1 MISCN
6 AVDVNY
12 GFNDN
17 VEACDGD
24 NVTITWYGY
33 HDIIETT
40 GSDCNS
46 ADLVEVKPYQDSG
59 TQLTFSNNELTASPG
74 ERRYFKCSQHCGFTF
89 NRFEVFCPA
98 PVEVNF
104 GFDANV
110 QACVG
115 DSVNV
120 TWWGYHNIQ
129 ETAGSDCNSASA
141 GLGEIQPY
149 QDRGTQITYSNNE
162 LSASPGERRYFKCS
176 SHCGIGASRF
186 EVFCPAAV
194 DMSSMPTV
202 AETSPPTASPP
213 KVDMSSMPTVA
224 ETSPPTA
231 SPPKVKDPKPK
242 KKKGKK
248 KRKKRKRKKK
258 KKKKSV

>member
-1 MISCN
+1 MFKFQVALTMGLSMISCN

-74 ERRYFKCSQHCGFTF
+74 ERRYFKCSAHCGFTF

-120 TWWGYHNIQ
+120 TWWGYHDIQ
-129 ETAGSDCNSASA
+129 ETAGSDCNSA

-149 QDRGTQITYSNNE
+149 QNSGDQITFSNNE

-176 SHCGIGASRF
+176 AHCGIGANRF

-202 AETSPPTASPP
+202 AETSPPT
-213 KVDMSSMPTVA
+213 T
-224 ETSPPTA
+224 

-248 KRKKRKRKKK
+248 KLKKRKKKKNKK